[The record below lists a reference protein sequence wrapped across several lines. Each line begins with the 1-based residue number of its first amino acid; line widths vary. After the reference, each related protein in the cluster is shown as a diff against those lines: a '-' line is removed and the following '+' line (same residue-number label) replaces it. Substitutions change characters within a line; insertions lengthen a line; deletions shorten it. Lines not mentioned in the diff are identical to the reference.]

1 MLLTR
6 KHLSRRTVLRG
17 VGATMALPFL
27 DSMIPARSVL
37 AKTEAARAASR
48 ARLVCIEQVHGAAG
62 ISEYGLAK
70 NLWIPAATGRRF
82 DISQGNLSPLEPF
95 RDQLTIISNTDARM
109 AEAQSAPEVG
119 GDHFRSSAVMYTQ
132 AHPKLT
138 EGSDVSV
145 GVSMDQLY
153 AQRFG
158 QDTPIPSMQLTIEP
172 VDQSGGCA
180 YGYACVYTDTISWA
194 AADQPLPMVRDPR
207 FVFEQLFG
215 SGGTPEQRAPRRAT
229 DRSILDLLTRQMA
242 DLRRSLGAGDRQR
255 LDQYSN
261 NIREIEQRIARIE
274 ARNTSGEARELP
286 GAPAGVP
293 DSFDEHVKLMF
304 DLQVLAFAADTT
316 RVFSFK
322 IGRDGS
328 GRVYP
333 GSGVDRGF
341 HDASHHGSSEE
352 RIKQFGEINK
362 YHVSLLPYFLE
373 KLQTTMDGETN
384 LLEKTLVLYGSPMAV
399 GNTHN
404 HRNCPLILLGKGG
417 GAVQP
422 GIHVK
427 APKDTPM
434 ANVMLTL
441 LQRLGLEDLQSF
453 GDSSGE
459 FSFSTAETTVA
470 SHEGHEV
477 AG

>member
-1 MLLTR
+1 MFLTQ
-6 KHLSRRTVLRG
+6 KHLSRRTMLRG
-17 VGATMALPFL
+17 VGATIALPFL

-37 AKTEAARAASR
+37 AQTPAARAASR

-62 ISEYGLAK
+62 CSEYGLAQ
-70 NLWIPAATGRRF
+70 NLWNPAATGRRF
-82 DISQGNLSPLEPF
+82 DISNGNLSPLEPF
-95 RDQLTIISNTDARM
+95 RDHLTIVSNTDARM
-109 AEAQSAPEVG
+109 AEAQSPPEVG

-138 EGSDVSV
+138 EGSDVKV
-145 GVSMDQLY
+145 GISMDQLY
-153 AQRFG
+153 AQKFG

-194 AADQPLPMVRDPR
+194 AEDQPLPMVRDPR
-207 FVFEQLFG
+207 MVFEQLFG
-215 SGGTPEQRAPRRAT
+215 SGGTPEQRAQRRAT
-229 DRSILDLLTRQMA
+229 DRSILDMLTNQMA
-242 DLRRSLGAGDRQR
+242 DLRRSLGAADRQR
-255 LDQYSN
+255 LDQYSS

-293 DSFDEHVKLMF
+293 DAFDEHVKLMF
-304 DLQVLAFAADTT
+304 DLQVLAFSSDTT
-316 RVFSFK
+316 RIFSFK
-322 IGRDGS
+322 MGRDGS

-341 HDASHHGSSEE
+341 HDASHHGTAEE
-352 RIKQFGEINK
+352 RIRQFGEINK
-362 YHVSLLPYFLE
+362 YHVSLLPYFLDR
-373 KLQTTMDGETN
+373 LHNTMDGDAS
-384 LLEKTLVLYGSPMAV
+384 LLDKTLVLYGSPMAV

-404 HRNCPLILLGKGG
+404 HRNCPLILLGKGAG
-417 GAVQP
+417 VVEP
-422 GIHVK
+422 GVHVK

-441 LQRLGLEDLQSF
+441 LHRLGLEDLPSF

-459 FSFSTAETTVA
+459 FSLSAPETTVA
-470 SHEGHEV
+470 
-477 AG
+477 